1 MACSFN
7 FRRPCGCW
15 EPGEVGAVSGV
26 RVEPECSP
34 QLGQRGRPWEARGQ
48 LEGAGPCW
56 DVQAVAAGSP
66 SIHPLWP
73 FGTATGTLATV
84 KGRPP
89 LHTHWLSPEQLSS
102 VALRRVSEGSSF
114 VPEAPPSSLSSVAA
128 DPGFWHLIHY
138 FRWSLS
144 LGADTGLQISS
155 CGSGKDLSYQ

>member
-1 MACSFN
+1 M
-7 FRRPCGCW
+7 
-15 EPGEVGAVSGV
+15 GAVSGV

-34 QLGQRGRPWEARGQ
+34 QLGQRGRPWEAQGQ

-114 VPEAPPSSLSSVAA
+114 VPKHRR
-128 DPGFWHLIHY
+128 HLCH
-138 FRWSLS
+138 L
-144 LGADTGLQISS
+144 LQLIP
-155 CGSGKDLSYQ
+155 GSGTLSTISGGA